1 LTRADERLDDRGR
14 SKLLGLLD
22 AGDPQGEVRATWHA
36 KEVVRNI
43 YDHHDPDLAVEFVDR
58 LGRDLQDESCP
69 PEVRSLRRT
78 LIRWRDEIAAWQ
90 ILPRVR
96 RI

>member
-1 LTRADERLDDRGR
+1 VTRADERLDDRGR

-36 KEVVRNI
+36 QEVVRNI